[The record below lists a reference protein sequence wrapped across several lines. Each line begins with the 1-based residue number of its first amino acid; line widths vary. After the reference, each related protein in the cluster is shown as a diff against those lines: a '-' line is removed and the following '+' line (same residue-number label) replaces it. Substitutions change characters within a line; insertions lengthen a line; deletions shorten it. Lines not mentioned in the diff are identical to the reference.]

1 LAATGTVALQY
12 LQPALTGE
20 PAMNYIL
27 IRHKVT
33 NFEKWK
39 DAYDA
44 HFLAR
49 ATAGLKEEHLLHN
62 VDDHNEV
69 VVLFSTQD
77 LNLAKEFAAS
87 SDLRAAMQKSGVIG
101 KPDVYFLNE

>member
-1 LAATGTVALQY
+1 
-12 LQPALTGE
+12 
-20 PAMNYIL
+20 MNYIL
-27 IRHKVT
+27 IHHKVT

-87 SDLRAAMQKSGVIG
+87 SDLRDAMQKAGVID

>member
-1 LAATGTVALQY
+1 
-12 LQPALTGE
+12 
-20 PAMNYIL
+20 MNYIL

-49 ATAGLKEEHLLHN
+49 ATASLKEEHLLHN
-62 VDDHNEV
+62 LDDRNEV

-87 SDLRAAMQKSGVIG
+87 SDLRAAMQKAGVIG
-101 KPDVYFLNE
+101 KPDVYFLDE